1 MNIKT
6 ITCHDVYNLGA
17 SLQAYALMEYLTQ
30 LGHEVEI
37 IDYKPEYLSRHYK
50 LSLIANPK
58 YEKNIILKSS
68 YLLLKLPRRLVEKY
82 GKRKREFDKFKRQY
96 LKLTAKKYRSN
107 QELKKDLPE
116 ADLYIAGSDQIWNT
130 LFQNGKDASFY
141 LEFAPQDK
149 IKISYAASFSTE
161 NIVQGYSEK
170 ITGWLKRL
178 DCISV
183 RELSGMKIL
192 QDLGIDRGKVVLD
205 PVFLLSKNEWKNI
218 SLKSF
223 GRQKEKYLL
232 VYDFDNSEYIEK
244 LAKRLSKKNQWK
256 IFSIQKSK
264 YADRVFWK
272 SGPLEFLELI
282 DNAEFVISNSFHAT
296 AFSLIFNKQFVVVN
310 RKEGINTRMKDLLS
324 IVNLENRMICEE
336 KEEILPIDYKRV
348 NVLLENKIDE
358 SKKYLDIAIEMVK
371 KNEEKKYTFCD

>member
-1 MNIKT
+1 MKIKT

-58 YEKNIILKSS
+58 YEKNIILKSI
-68 YLLLKLPRRLVEKY
+68 YLLLKLPSRLVEKY
-82 GKRKREFDKFKRQY
+82 GKRKREFDKFKREY
-96 LKLTAKKYRSN
+96 LKLTARRYTSN
-107 QELKKDLPE
+107 QELKRDLPE

-130 LFQNGKDASFY
+130 LFQNGKDPAFY
-141 LEFAPQDK
+141 LKFVPQDK
-149 IKISYAASFSTE
+149 WKISYAASFATA
-161 NIVQGYSEK
+161 NIAQEYSKK
-170 ITGWLKRL
+170 IRGWLTRL

-183 RELSGMKIL
+183 RELSGIKIL
-192 QDLGIDRGKVVLD
+192 QDLDIDRGKVVLD
-205 PVFLLSKNEWKNI
+205 PVFLLSKKEWEALLTPSEK
-218 SLKSF
+218 K
-223 GRQKEKYLL
+223 QEKYLL

-256 IFSIQKSK
+256 IYSIQKSK
-264 YADRVFWK
+264 YADRVFGK

-282 DNAEFVISNSFHAT
+282 DNAEFIISNSFHAT

-324 IVNLENRMICEE
+324 IVNLENRMLCEGQ
-336 KEEILPIDYKRV
+336 EELLPIDYKGV
-348 NVLLENKIDE
+348 NALLENKIDE
-358 SKKYLDIAIEMVK
+358 SKKYLDTAIKMGENK
-371 KNEEKKYTFCD
+371 D

>member
-1 MNIKT
+1 MKIKT

-58 YEKNIILKSS
+58 YEKNIILKSV

-82 GKRKREFDKFKRQY
+82 GKRKREFDKFKREY
-96 LKLTAKKYRSN
+96 LKLTARRYASN
-107 QELKKDLPE
+107 QELKRDLPE

-130 LFQNGKDASFY
+130 LFQNGKDPAFY
-141 LEFAPQDK
+141 LEFVPQDK
-149 IKISYAASFSTE
+149 GKISYAASFATA
-161 NIVQGYSEK
+161 NIAQEYSEK
-170 ITGWLKRL
+170 IRGWLTRL

-183 RELSGMKIL
+183 RELSGIKIL
-192 QDLGIDRGKVVLD
+192 QDLGIDWGKVVLD
-205 PVFLLSKNEWKNI
+205 PVFLLSRREWEVL
-218 SLKSF
+218 LKPSE
-223 GRQKEKYLL
+223 RKREKYLL

-256 IFSIQKSK
+256 IYSIQKSK

-282 DNAEFVISNSFHAT
+282 DNAEFIISNSFHAT

-324 IVNLENRMICEE
+324 IVNLENRMLYEG
-336 KEEILPIDYKRV
+336 KEEIFLIDYKEV
-348 NVLLENKIDE
+348 NILLKNKIDE
-358 SKKYLDIAIEMVK
+358 SRKYLDSVIEMVE
-371 KNEEKKYTFCD
+371 KNGEKKYTFCD